1 MVETIDGT
9 ATFVRNPLIPPEAE
23 AIIAIP
29 YDVQSSA
36 IKWSVSG
43 SHTEAGCKTT
53 YSGSGTDTAI
63 PNTFVDT
70 GMTLQDV
77 HANPAAPVPEPMPFY
92 YSIRASSDP
101 TDAPLFTITRSG
113 TAGCNDRQPGA
124 DHRHLPRDRQPRRP
138 QLGDAARRDRQ
149 ERRHQP
155 ARGPPPH
162 RRRHRPTQRR
172 HLELPGVGLGA
183 DFRQASERTRTAGR
197 AGRASRRE
205 SGRALRQPG
214 HPRGPGD
221 VHGRPGH
228 QHQREHHDGHGHR
241 PRAAAGQGTP
251 AAGSRPR
258 SPATRSAHSSSSPA
272 SPTPA
277 RSAAGRATR

>member
-1 MVETIDGT
+1 MSTVSRRGYAPTLKIPISERRSAFPARFTGSWRRVYADAAGRTGMVETIDGT

-29 YDVQSSA
+29 YDIQSSV

-43 SHTEAGCKTT
+43 SHSEAGCTTT

-70 GMTLQDV
+70 AMTLQDV

-113 TAGCNDRQPGA
+113 TDWLQRRQPGA

-183 DFRQASERTRTAGR
+183 DFSQAAERTRTADPVIT
-197 AGRASRRE
+197 S
-205 SGRALRQPG
+205 
-214 HPRGPGD
+214 D
-221 VHGRPGH
+221 VLYQLSYGGGRPG
-228 QHQREHHDGHGHR
+228 G
-241 PRAAAGQGTP
+241 
-251 AAGSRPR
+251 
-258 SPATRSAHSSSSPA
+258 
-272 SPTPA
+272 
-277 RSAAGRATR
+277 